1 MVEKL
6 YYTFENLKDDLMTV
20 IRLMTLNGYIPE
32 VIVGPARGALIPG
45 TMLSHYYNIP
55 FQSFLYQLRDIDK
68 EQDEAHLRAILDR
81 NRGKRILIIDDINDS
96 GATLLGISKI
106 VESSGVANDVKYSVL
121 FTKTQSGFQDI
132 SWSAKT
138 LTPDNN
144 PWVVFPY
151 EEWWGFR
158 SHGALSSP

>member
-1 MVEKL
+1 
-6 YYTFENLKDDLMTV
+6 
-20 IRLMTLNGYIPE
+20 
-32 VIVGPARGALIPG
+32 
-45 TMLSHYYNIP
+45 MLSHYYNIP